1 MDPSL
6 SRIRGEHG
14 DRLRLHTAHRRIIPA
29 YAGSTRR
36 LERDAR
42 LRRDHPR
49 MRGEHEHVRPQES
62 RRDGIIPACAGSTAL
77 RGKEP
82 QARPGSSPHARG
94 ALGAGAPSST
104 CGGDHP
110 RMRGEHDAAP
120 VIAQGLGGIIPACAG
135 STRADVTVSEKGEG
149 SSPHARGARARC
161 RCPRTSCGD
170 HPRMRGEHENVWSAD
185 DAVVGIIPA
194 CAGST
199 RGCLSKESRYA
210 GSSPT
215 CAGSTGELTPRQVY
229 TRGSS
234 PHARGARGT
243 SRTARTVFRDHP
255 RMRGEHH

>member
-1 MDPSL
+1 MRNRGGRQPIDIAGAGIHGPLSL
-6 SRIRGEHG
+6 
-14 DRLRLHTAHRRIIPA
+14 A
-29 YAGSTRR
+29 YAGNTATDFGFTRLTAGSSPHTR
-36 LERDAR
+36 GAPVDLNA
-42 LRRDHPR
+42 
-49 MRGEHEHVRPQES
+49 MRAYV
-62 RRDGIIPACAGSTAL
+62 GIIPACAGSTAL

-234 PHARGARGT
+234 PHARGAPGCVTRD
-243 SRTARTVFRDHP
+243 ARRNRDHP